1 MLTGQFDLYNSW
13 WRLSSQVVK
22 LTIRRNLHN
31 RFCAARGVGWGLNPA
46 LPKVCKVVFWVDLI
60 LGGSFFQVFTGFLR
74 KNTLVA
80 ACLPPDLVH
89 TRQAHFQLSHIPS
102 PGHTHQSVH
111 GGIAEPPEMASSSGS
126 LPFPGTP

>member
-1 MLTGQFDLYNSW
+1 METLFPGGQADNQKEPSHPVLCSKG
-13 WRLSSQVVK
+13 S
-22 LTIRRNLHN
+22 
-31 RFCAARGVGWGLNPA
+31 GGLNPA

-60 LGGSFFQVFTGFLR
+60 LGGSFFQAFTGFLR

-80 ACLPPDLVH
+80 ACLPPDLAH

-111 GGIAEPPEMASSSGS
+111 GGTAEPPEMASSSGS